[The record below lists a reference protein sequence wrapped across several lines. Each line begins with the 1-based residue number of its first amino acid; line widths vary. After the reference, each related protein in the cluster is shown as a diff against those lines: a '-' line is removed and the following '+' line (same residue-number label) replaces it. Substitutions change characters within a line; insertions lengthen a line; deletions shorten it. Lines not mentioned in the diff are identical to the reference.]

1 MSDTDALWE
10 RVHDAF
16 KAHQIEG
23 IDHTT
28 QMALDRIAAKCIRLS
43 FNLLNCTVREEFLSL
58 DDLRR
63 LKRYDEKD
71 DRPNR
76 ESGSIVVLVYK
87 GERVVIDGNKR
98 VNKWVKEGSSER
110 RSALVIEPHGASPKL
125 RPGG

>member
-58 DDLRR
+58 DDLRG
-63 LKRYDEKD
+63 LKRYHDED
-71 DRPNR
+71 QPSQDW
-76 ESGSIVVLVYK
+76 GSIVVLIYK

-98 VNKWVKEGSSER
+98 VNKWVKNGSAEL
-110 RSALVIEPHGASPKL
+110 RSALVIEPHGASPKP
-125 RPGG
+125 RSGG

>member
-58 DDLRR
+58 DELRQ
-63 LKRYDEKD
+63 LKRYHDED
-71 DRPNR
+71 QPSQDW
-76 ESGSIVVLVYK
+76 GSIVVLIYK

-98 VNKWVKEGSSER
+98 VNKWVKKGSTEL

>member
-28 QMALDRIAAKCIRLS
+28 QMALDRIAAKCLRLS

-58 DDLRR
+58 DDLRG
-63 LKRYDEKD
+63 LKPYHDED
-71 DRPNR
+71 QPSQDW
-76 ESGSIVVLVYK
+76 GSIVVLIYK

-98 VNKWVKEGSSER
+98 VNKWVNEESTVL
-110 RSALVIEPHGASPKL
+110 RSALIIEPHGASPKP

>member
-58 DDLRR
+58 DDLRG
-63 LKRYDEKD
+63 LKRYHDED
-71 DRPNR
+71 QPSQDW
-76 ESGSIVVLVYK
+76 GSIVVLVYK